1 MQYCNWA
8 FKKKLLPFYPR
19 LKRFFIWKSNGKSLS
34 NCNSNC
40 RGQPSGWIG
49 WSLPSCTIC
58 TYRDPKL
65 RQLDKKRSSPIII
78 LLYSVW
84 YCCRS
89 QVPHIKNSIFWPW
102 WWYCIHLLSNLNSRY
117 ESYNEQNINHRHRMY
132 WFILLILEAPLILSE
147 FSKTYFLQAR
157 PSGNAISA

>member
-1 MQYCNWA
+1 MKQLKTIKKINNDEMTKETEEYRATINILRINSTTA
-8 FKKKLLPFYPR
+8 KNTVLFKIFKKKKIIYILSTTEQVFY
-19 LKRFFIWKSNGKSLS
+19 LEKYNNGKLLS

-49 WSLPSCTIC
+49 WLLPSCTLC

-84 YCCRS
+84 YFVRIWA
-89 QVPHIKNSIFWPW
+89 QQIKNSIFNPSSAPW
-102 WWYCIHLLSNLNSRY
+102 YALF
-117 ESYNEQNINHRHRMY
+117 E
-132 WFILLILEAPLILSE
+132 PL
-147 FSKTYFLQAR
+147 KR
-157 PSGNAISA
+157 